1 MSAADEFDV
10 GTELAPAGPLA
21 ELKALA
27 DAAATLDGEIEA
39 IESLLE
45 IKKAEMTEIKTI
57 KMPKIMMEAGVP
69 QLDVGVRRFEL
80 QKFVSGKL
88 PEEEPQRTQ
97 AIEKLTEYDGGG
109 IITADVT
116 VQFGRGDHNAFVS
129 LREEM
134 KERGFAVTADT
145 EKVHAASY
153 CAFLRKRLESGQD
166 IDADI
171 MNVHFG
177 DIVKILKVPAK
188 LLKKRG
194 LA

>member
-1 MSAADEFDV
+1 MSNADDFDV
-10 GTELAPAGPLA
+10 GAELAPAGPLA
-21 ELKALA
+21 ALRALA
-27 DAAATLDGEIEA
+27 DEASALDEEIEA

-57 KMPKIMMEAGVP
+57 KMPKIMIESGVP
-69 QLDVGVRRFEL
+69 LLDVGLRRFEL

-88 PEEEPQRTQ
+88 PEEEPQRTT
-97 AIEKLTEYDGGG
+97 AIEKLMEYEGGG

-129 LREEM
+129 LREEL

-145 EKVHAASY
+145 EKVHASSY
-153 CAFLRKRLESGQD
+153 CAFLRRRLEDGKD

-177 DIVKILKVPAK
+177 DIVKINKVPKA